1 MIANENEIIVN
12 KITEYREKLLDM
24 SMRNK
29 LLNFKKTAK
38 SLEIVDENIVELFDL
53 LILKQKRMGF
63 LPRKGSFVQE
73 DNTWHSFDKVKESHT
88 DNYLQTNLEE
98 KTLNRW
104 LLRSLN
110 DNRSMIQEQ
119 GFNSLF
125 LALGFVEWI
134 DPKSNNKYSAPLI
147 LIPVE
152 LERESIETSFKL
164 SWNDDDIRSNL
175 SLQFK
180 LSEQGL
186 DFPLFE
192 ELNDRE
198 ELNEYLSNVNKF
210 LAKQDWRITKD
221 IYLANF
227 NFKKFVMYKDL
238 EFNQWPNLESN
249 NVKNLFFGGETPSL
263 DYDIDYTNN
272 LDSKGSYEV
281 YNVLDADSSQVDVI
295 EEIIKGKDLVV
306 EGPPGTG
313 KSQTIVNLIS
323 ELLANEKSILFVS
336 EKKAALDVV
345 KSRLDSVGLGDAC
358 LEIHGAKYNKRDFLD
373 EMDRTLQLNYEKL
386 KDTSDL
392 DKLDL
397 LKQDLNDYSVEIF
410 KEYGNTG
417 LNAYTI
423 IGSLNVV
430 EKSLNDNNQ
439 VIHNYTINN
448 PQLMTKKLRQE
459 TVNNLTEIASI
470 YELVAPV
477 KKNFWYGFDIEYID
491 DSQFDELYSAID
503 SFDNSLNNLISLK
516 NDIYYITGINSDNN
530 YLIDELDEKIT
541 YLNDKIYCDS
551 TEELSNLITNITEYQ
566 NEITSINT
574 NSLELNVEEYTT
586 ELSTINDQLKDS
598 PNIDNLNIDETNTL
612 LEDIETYNNQYT
624 NLITIKNN
632 IYATTGINK
641 DKNYSCYELNDKI
654 NFLND
659 KTYCDSTEELSNL
672 ITNITEYQNKVK
684 YINLNSLDINVNN
697 YSGQLSNIKRI
708 IDDSIVNIYF
718 VENNPDM
725 INRFKQLSDF
735 VNQSPLK
742 NALNDNQLEYKL
754 NLFIEK
760 SNKMFKFM
768 DSEFKTLKNEF
779 NSYYNREVD
788 KEVIINDFNE
798 IISKNNELISVK
810 SQLLVRNEL
819 INDSVLYD
827 RCIEIQQTLK
837 RKKEIISE
845 LRVIDPSFDINDISR
860 ILEQLEN
867 IDYIQKIREEVHR
880 KDYFGERYFTNYQSI
895 ASDTNELNRQ
905 LNEMINLNK
914 QIENNTYTTQTI
926 NYLQTNNPTPNE
938 LTTQLNNKYNQ
949 TKEQYEKITTT
960 LQIKNKI
967 NFENIFTEEN
977 TEFNKIIKQIYDNK
991 ETYLRKKEITTQL
1004 HSTDPSFEPNN
1015 IPTIINQLSKIKEI
1029 QQLQNQIQSNDDNGK
1044 KYFKNYQSIKSNTNE
1059 LTTQLNEMINLNKQI
1074 QNNTYTTQTINYLQ
1088 TNNPTPNELTT
1099 QLNNKYNETK
1109 ELFDII
1115 TTTLKID
1122 DKYIFDRIFLES
1134 DEKFNV
1140 LLTELKENKNS
1151 LHTYHQFIEL
1161 CQEYSN
1167 EYTNEI
1173 IDLIKQDQIKYDSIV
1188 DLFEYNFLNNCIN
1201 DIKQNN
1207 AILRK
1212 FNYNIHNNKIEE
1224 FKQLDR
1230 KSLQLNQYRIKE
1242 QLAGKRPN
1250 TASSLAMNSPLGML
1264 NKEIG
1269 KKRKIKPIRQILGI
1283 IQPILKDIKPC
1294 LMMSPM
1300 SISQYLDSKYFE
1312 SYFDYV
1318 IFDEASQV
1326 KVEDSIGAL
1335 LRGKHYVIMGDTKQ
1349 LPPTSFFD
1357 VSLEKED
1364 EEPDEY
1370 DTEGI
1375 ESILELSKTSF
1386 ESKMLKWHYRSKHD
1400 SLIAFSNMEFY
1411 NNNLNVF
1418 PSTIKDSHELGIQ
1431 FEYDP
1436 TSVYDRGKSRRNI
1449 KEAKNIIDYAM
1460 KVFRKYGDKK
1470 TVGVGT
1476 FSTAQRDAIEDQLE
1490 IKLKD
1495 NPEMFPFFDQD
1506 KKDGFFIKNLENIQG
1521 DERDIILISIGYGFD
1536 INHKL
1541 SPTFGPLNRD
1551 GGEKRLNVLITRAK
1565 ERCVIFANFKSSDL
1579 ELPEKASR
1587 GAHVLKNYLYFAEK
1601 KEFPKNYRTGED
1613 FDSPFEE
1620 SVYNYLDEKGYLIE
1634 KQVGIA
1640 GYRIDLALVDPDD
1653 NDRFLLAI
1661 ECDGANYHSSRSARD
1676 RDRLRQDVL
1685 ENLGWTFYRIW
1696 SWDWFY
1702 NQNDSKKRLIEA
1714 VEYAIKHKDDEKI
1727 LEKEEVIFEPE
1738 LEVKTVEEIKEEQI
1752 NKYVKD
1758 YEYFKAQTPYSNNI
1772 QLIRDIIL
1780 CEQPI
1785 HVNDI
1790 YSRVKEALGRTS
1802 ATKKFKNE
1810 IDMNLK
1816 GVCNIFPIIEDNDF
1830 YYYGKYTLKYVR
1842 RREKPNIKTISDMEL
1857 KQSII
1862 ISLLLNTCLDEKDL
1876 LKTASNLIGYKSMG
1890 KIFKER
1896 CTPLLKE
1903 LEVDTITLEK
1913 EGYVLKEDI
1922 IKKYNE

>member
-210 LAKQDWRITKD
+210 LAKQNWRITKD

-263 DYDIDYTNN
+263 DYDTDYTNN

-295 EEIIKGKDLVV
+295 EDIIKGKDLVV

-410 KEYGNTG
+410 KEYGNTS
-417 LNAYTI
+417 LNPYTI

-477 KKNFWYGFDIEYID
+477 KKNFWYEFDIEYID

-516 NDIYYITGINSDNN
+516 NDIYNITGINSDNN

-624 NLITIKNN
+624 NLITLKNN

-845 LRVIDPSFDINDISR
+845 LRVIDTSFDINDISR

-905 LNEMINLNK
+905 LNEMINQYKTTHTQHK
-914 QIENNTYTTQTI
+914 Q
-926 NYLQTNNPTPNE
+926 
-938 LTTQLNNKYNQ
+938 
-949 TKEQYEKITTT
+949 
-960 LQIKNKI
+960 
-967 NFENIFTEEN
+967 
-977 TEFNKIIKQIYDNK
+977 
-991 ETYLRKKEITTQL
+991 
-1004 HSTDPSFEPNN
+1004 
-1015 IPTIINQLSKIKEI
+1015 
-1029 QQLQNQIQSNDDNGK
+1029 
-1044 KYFKNYQSIKSNTNE
+1044 
-1059 LTTQLNEMINLNKQI
+1059 
-1074 QNNTYTTQTINYLQ
+1074 
-1088 TNNPTPNELTT
+1088 
-1099 QLNNKYNETK
+1099 
-1109 ELFDII
+1109 
-1115 TTTLKID
+1115 
-1122 DKYIFDRIFLES
+1122 
-1134 DEKFNV
+1134 
-1140 LLTELKENKNS
+1140 
-1151 LHTYHQFIEL
+1151 
-1161 CQEYSN
+1161 
-1167 EYTNEI
+1167 
-1173 IDLIKQDQIKYDSIV
+1173 
-1188 DLFEYNFLNNCIN
+1188 
-1201 DIKQNN
+1201 
-1207 AILRK
+1207 
-1212 FNYNIHNNKIEE
+1212 
-1224 FKQLDR
+1224 
-1230 KSLQLNQYRIKE
+1230 
-1242 QLAGKRPN
+1242 
-1250 TASSLAMNSPLGML
+1250 
-1264 NKEIG
+1264 
-1269 KKRKIKPIRQILGI
+1269 
-1283 IQPILKDIKPC
+1283 
-1294 LMMSPM
+1294 
-1300 SISQYLDSKYFE
+1300 
-1312 SYFDYV
+1312 
-1318 IFDEASQV
+1318 
-1326 KVEDSIGAL
+1326 
-1335 LRGKHYVIMGDTKQ
+1335 
-1349 LPPTSFFD
+1349 
-1357 VSLEKED
+1357 
-1364 EEPDEY
+1364 
-1370 DTEGI
+1370 
-1375 ESILELSKTSF
+1375 
-1386 ESKMLKWHYRSKHD
+1386 
-1400 SLIAFSNMEFY
+1400 
-1411 NNNLNVF
+1411 
-1418 PSTIKDSHELGIQ
+1418 
-1431 FEYDP
+1431 
-1436 TSVYDRGKSRRNI
+1436 
-1449 KEAKNIIDYAM
+1449 
-1460 KVFRKYGDKK
+1460 
-1470 TVGVGT
+1470 
-1476 FSTAQRDAIEDQLE
+1476 
-1490 IKLKD
+1490 
-1495 NPEMFPFFDQD
+1495 
-1506 KKDGFFIKNLENIQG
+1506 
-1521 DERDIILISIGYGFD
+1521 
-1536 INHKL
+1536 
-1541 SPTFGPLNRD
+1541 
-1551 GGEKRLNVLITRAK
+1551 
-1565 ERCVIFANFKSSDL
+1565 
-1579 ELPEKASR
+1579 
-1587 GAHVLKNYLYFAEK
+1587 
-1601 KEFPKNYRTGED
+1601 
-1613 FDSPFEE
+1613 
-1620 SVYNYLDEKGYLIE
+1620 
-1634 KQVGIA
+1634 
-1640 GYRIDLALVDPDD
+1640 
-1653 NDRFLLAI
+1653 
-1661 ECDGANYHSSRSARD
+1661 
-1676 RDRLRQDVL
+1676 
-1685 ENLGWTFYRIW
+1685 
-1696 SWDWFY
+1696 
-1702 NQNDSKKRLIEA
+1702 
-1714 VEYAIKHKDDEKI
+1714 
-1727 LEKEEVIFEPE
+1727 
-1738 LEVKTVEEIKEEQI
+1738 
-1752 NKYVKD
+1752 
-1758 YEYFKAQTPYSNNI
+1758 
-1772 QLIRDIIL
+1772 
-1780 CEQPI
+1780 
-1785 HVNDI
+1785 
-1790 YSRVKEALGRTS
+1790 
-1802 ATKKFKNE
+1802 
-1810 IDMNLK
+1810 
-1816 GVCNIFPIIEDNDF
+1816 
-1830 YYYGKYTLKYVR
+1830 
-1842 RREKPNIKTISDMEL
+1842 
-1857 KQSII
+1857 
-1862 ISLLLNTCLDEKDL
+1862 
-1876 LKTASNLIGYKSMG
+1876 
-1890 KIFKER
+1890 
-1896 CTPLLKE
+1896 
-1903 LEVDTITLEK
+1903 
-1913 EGYVLKEDI
+1913 
-1922 IKKYNE
+1922 